1 MMIDCMNIFDTIARK
16 NDFLS
21 ILRLDLKSP
30 CEFGVPGKSGFT
42 LFGSLALKT

>member
-1 MMIDCMNIFDTIARK
+1 MMIDSMNIFDTFAEK

-30 CEFGVPGKSGFT
+30 CEFGVIGKNGLMILS
-42 LFGSLALKT
+42 SLALKS

>member
-1 MMIDCMNIFDTIARK
+1 MMIDCMNIFDTIAKK

-30 CEFGVPGKSGFT
+30 CEFGVVGKNGLM
-42 LFGSLALKT
+42 LF

>member
-1 MMIDCMNIFDTIARK
+1 MMVDCMNIFDTIAEK

-30 CEFGVPGKSGFT
+30 CKFGVAGKNG
-42 LFGSLALKT
+42 LMLLNNLELKS